1 MTYDIHYSRLDIT
14 IMIVSIKNQVLKE
27 DVNADLIYLQ
37 KTKIVQTLSLHLT
50 MQQYGSLLMDPL
62 NKSVLLDT
70 LQRETLEISS

>member
-1 MTYDIHYSRLDIT
+1 MMYDIHYSRLDIT
-14 IMIVSIKNQVLKE
+14 IMIVNIENHVLKE
-27 DVNADLIYLQ
+27 IVNADLIYLQ

-50 MQQYGSLLMDPL
+50 MQQYGSLLMVPL